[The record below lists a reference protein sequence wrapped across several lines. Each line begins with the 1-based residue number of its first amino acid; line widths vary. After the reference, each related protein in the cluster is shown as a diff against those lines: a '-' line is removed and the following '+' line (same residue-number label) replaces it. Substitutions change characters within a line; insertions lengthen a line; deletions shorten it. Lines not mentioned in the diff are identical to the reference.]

1 MRIGRISKTRQ
12 GRFALFDEDGA
23 FLFSVDDET
32 LIKNRLKEGAA
43 LDAASLSALKEQSDL
58 RKAKDKALSLLS
70 LRDHAGG
77 ELYEKLCR
85 SFDEHTAAAAVAEM
99 RRLEL
104 LDDARFARHRAIY
117 LAGQNKSAREIRRRL
132 LEKGVDRATA
142 DAAVAALDTDE
153 TAACRAVIEKS
164 YLRKLQ
170 AGRRDLVIAAL
181 ARRGFSYGVI
191 KAALEAVQ
199 ADAAD
204 ALNDPDAE
212 GEICAMDEP
221 DAQDA
226 AAGAD
231 GTMDGEEGW
240 E

>member
-1 MRIGRISKTRQ
+1 MKIGRIGKTRQ
-12 GRFALFDEDGA
+12 GRFALFDEDGV

-32 LIKNRLKEGAA
+32 LVKNRLKEGAA

-99 RRLEL
+99 QRLEL
-104 LDDARFARHRAIY
+104 LDDARFARRRASY

-164 YLRKLQ
+164 YLRKLK

-181 ARRGFSYGVI
+181 ARRGFSYGVV
-191 KAALEAVQ
+191 KAALEAMQ
-199 ADAAD
+199 ADAQDGLCGTEEAD
-204 ALNDPDAE
+204 GLCAADKP
-212 GEICAMDEP
+212 EI
-221 DAQDA
+221 QDA
-226 AAGAD
+226 ADSAD
-231 GTMDGEEGW
+231 GTMDVEEGW

>member
-1 MRIGRISKTRQ
+1 MKIGRIGKTRQ
-12 GRFALFDEDGA
+12 GRFALFDEDGV

-32 LIKNRLKEGAA
+32 LVKNRLKEGAA

-99 RRLEL
+99 QRLEL
-104 LDDARFARHRAIY
+104 LDDARFARRRASY

-153 TAACRAVIEKS
+153 TAACRAVIE
-164 YLRKLQ
+164 

-181 ARRGFSYGVI
+181 ARRGFSYGVV
-191 KAALEAVQ
+191 KAALEAMQ
-199 ADAAD
+199 ADAQDGLCGTEEAD
-204 ALNDPDAE
+204 GLCAADKP
-212 GEICAMDEP
+212 EI
-221 DAQDA
+221 QDA
-226 AAGAD
+226 ADSAD
-231 GTMDGEEGW
+231 GTMDVEEGW

>member
-1 MRIGRISKTRQ
+1 MRIERISKTKQ
-12 GRFALFDEDGA
+12 GRFALFDENDE

-32 LIKNRLKEGAA
+32 LVKNRLKEGAV

-77 ELYEKLCR
+77 ELYEKLCQK
-85 SFDEHTAAAAVAEM
+85 FDAHTAAAAVAEM

-104 LDDARFARHRAIY
+104 LDDERFARHRAKY

-132 LEKGVDRATA
+132 LEKGIDRETA
-142 DAAVAALDTDE
+142 DAAIAELEPNE
-153 TAACRAVIEKS
+153 TEACRAVLEKS

-170 AGRRDLVIAAL
+170 SGRRDLVIAAL

-191 KAALEAVQ
+191 KAAIEAVE
-199 ADAAD
+199 
-204 ALNDPDAE
+204 AE
-212 GEICAMDEP
+212 EET
-221 DAQDA
+221 
-226 AAGAD
+226 GAD
-231 GTMDGEEGW
+231 GQEDFYAY
-240 E
+240 